1 MIASLRANRM
11 CILEAH
17 AIAMENAM
25 PPGMK
30 EMIDEAN
37 RVVPRISP
45 EEAMALI
52 EQGNVLV
59 VDVREPSEVEA
70 SGKVAGAVIV
80 PRGMLDS
87 RADPLSPHHDAAFDK
102 SKHVILYCASGA
114 RSALGG
120 KLLKDMGYEK
130 VFNLGGFQDWAAA
143 GGSVEPG

>member
-1 MIASLRANRM
+1 
-11 CILEAH
+11 
-17 AIAMENAM
+17 M
-25 PPGMK
+25 PPGMT

-70 SGKVAGAVIV
+70 SGKVAGALAV
-80 PRGMLDS
+80 PRSILEF
-87 RADPLSPHHDAAFDK
+87 RADPHSPHYDAAFDK
-102 SKHVILYCASGA
+102 SKPVILYCASGA
-114 RSALGG
+114 RSALSG
-120 KLLKDMGYEK
+120 KLLRDMGYEK